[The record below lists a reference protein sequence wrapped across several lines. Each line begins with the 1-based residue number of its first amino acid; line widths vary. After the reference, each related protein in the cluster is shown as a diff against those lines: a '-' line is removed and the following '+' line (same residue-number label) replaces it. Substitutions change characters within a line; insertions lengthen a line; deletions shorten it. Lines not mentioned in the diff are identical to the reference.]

1 MNNKTLKEDCKKTDY
16 PDLEKLPDHNKL
28 KHFVYALLNK
38 PRWFIEDLYEKY
50 FLKQKIELE
59 EAKLE
64 LEKKELELTLLRIQ
78 IQELSVQSKTKLK
91 IIK

>member
-1 MNNKTLKEDCKKTDY
+1 MKIDDSDLGKKTDY
-16 PDLEKLPDHNKL
+16 PDLEKLPDHNHL
-28 KHFVYALLNK
+28 KHFINWLWNK
-38 PRWFIEDLYEKY
+38 PQWLLEDLYEKY

-78 IQELSVQSKTKLK
+78 IQELSVQAKTILK
-91 IIK
+91 

>member
-1 MNNKTLKEDCKKTDY
+1 MNKKTDY
-16 PDLEKLPDHNKL
+16 PDLERLRDHNQL
-28 KHFVYALLNK
+28 KHFVYILLNK

-78 IQELSVQSKTKLK
+78 IQELSEQSKTKLK